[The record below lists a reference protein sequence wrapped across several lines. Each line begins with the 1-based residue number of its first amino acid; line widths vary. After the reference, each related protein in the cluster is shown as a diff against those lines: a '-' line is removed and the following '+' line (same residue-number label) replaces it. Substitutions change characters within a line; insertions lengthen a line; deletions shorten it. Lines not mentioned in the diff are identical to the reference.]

1 MHFFIFWGG
10 FTEFPTPHEIQIS
23 SVMGGGGVWIFS
35 GTTIAMIFNW

>member
-23 SVMGGGGVWIFS
+23 SVMGGGEGSLDIFWNYHCND
-35 GTTIAMIFNW
+35 F